1 MQSMNRQQKSPIR
14 SRGFTLLE
22 VLISII
28 IIAIGLLGMAGLQ
41 VTTLRNNNSSSMR
54 TQATFLAE
62 DMADR
67 MRSNVAGVTAGNYAP
82 TTTIPTTSTVSC
94 ETSTGCAIS
103 SASGC
108 SASEL
113 AAYDICEW
121 QNNLYILN
129 GNSGLPLGTGQIT
142 SLLNGIFQIRVTWDD
157 DRNGVASTIFDLEFR
172 P

>member
-67 MRSNVAGVTAGNYAP
+67 MRSNMAGVTAGNYA
-82 TTTIPTTSTVSC
+82 TTPSC
-94 ETSTGCAIS
+94 ASTGCTITT
-103 SASGC
+103 GC
-108 SASEL
+108 APNTL

-121 QNNLYILN
+121 QNNLDVQNI
-129 GNSGLPLGTGQIT
+129 NSGLPLGTGQIT
-142 SLLNGIFQIRVTWDD
+142 SLLNGIFQIRVMWDD
-157 DRNGVASTIFDLEFR
+157 ARTGATGTNCSGNTAVDLTCFDLEFR